1 MSEHVVI
8 VGAGPAGLAAAE
20 QALRAGARV
29 TVLDQAD
36 APGGQYHRMLPEAY
50 AARHPDRVQH
60 GWAEFDRRRRV
71 LAHPR
76 CRWWP
81 GTTVWALDR
90 TESGNPRLHLL
101 RGQVDGSGRERLTLE
116 PDALLLATGAHDRT
130 LPFPGWELPGVYTA
144 GAAQALAK
152 GERVAIGRRVL
163 VAGAGPFLL
172 PVAES
177 LLGAGAEVV
186 AVLEANPLRTVRKGW
201 SARPW
206 RLAAHAGKAGEL
218 ARYAVTLARHRVPY
232 RLGRA
237 VIEARG
243 ADSVREVV
251 TAKVRPDWSVIS
263 GTERTYE
270 VDAVC
275 VGHGFVPQP
284 ELAVAAGCVL
294 DDGFVRVDGEQR
306 TTVDG
311 VLAAGEITG
320 IGGAITAAAEGAVA
334 GCVAA
339 GGNPDRSLLRAR
351 DRART
356 FAERLATAHPI
367 GEAWP
372 TWLRDDTIVCR
383 CEETTY
389 GELTRAADD
398 PARPGSHA
406 LKLGTRAG
414 LGPCQGRI
422 CGPTVSELLGGV
434 ERHHRPIAQPIRLGE
449 LATPARTEPKETPA

>member
-1 MSEHVVI
+1 MNVVI

-20 QALRAGARV
+20 HALRAGAQV
-29 TVLDQAD
+29 TVLDQAET
-36 APGGQYHRMLPEAY
+36 PGGQYHRMLPEAY
-50 AARHPDRVQH
+50 EAKRPDRIQH
-60 GWAEFDRRRRV
+60 GRAEFDRRRRV

-81 GTTVWALDR
+81 GSTVWAFDR
-90 TESGNPRLHLL
+90 AEKRVHLL
-101 RGQVDGSGRERLTLE
+101 RGPSDGSERERLTLV
-116 PDALLLATGAHDRT
+116 PDALILATGAHDRT

-152 GERVAIGRRVL
+152 GERVAIGGRVL

-177 LLGAGAEVV
+177 LLGVGAEVV
-186 AVLEANPLRTVRKGW
+186 AVLEANRASTVRKGW
-201 SARPW
+201 SSRPW

-218 ARYAVTLARHRVPY
+218 VRYAATLARHRVPY
-232 RLGRA
+232 LMGRA

-243 ADSVREVV
+243 ADRVREVV
-251 TAKVRPDWSVIS
+251 TAELRADWSVVP

-275 VGHGFVPQP
+275 VGHGFSPQP
-284 ELAVAAGCVL
+284 ELAVAAGCAL
-294 DDGFVRVDGEQR
+294 DDGFVRVDTAQQ

-311 VLAAGEITG
+311 VFAAGEITG
-320 IGGAITAAAEGAVA
+320 IGGALTAAAEGAVA
-334 GCVAA
+334 GSAAA
-339 GGNPDRSLLRAR
+339 GGTPDPALLRAR
-351 DRART
+351 DRARA
-356 FAERLATAHPI
+356 FAERLAAAHPI
-367 GEAWP
+367 GPAWRS
-372 TWLRDDTIVCR
+372 WLHDDTIVCR

-389 GELTRAADD
+389 GELTRATEDESC
-398 PARPGSHA
+398 PGPHA

-422 CGPTVSELLGGV
+422 CGPTVSELCGGT
-434 ERHHRPIAQPIRLGE
+434 ERHHRPIVQPIRLGE
-449 LATPARTEPKETPA
+449 LAARTEGEPE

>member
-1 MSEHVVI
+1 MNVVI

-20 QALRAGARV
+20 HALRAGAQV
-29 TVLDQAD
+29 TVLDQAET
-36 APGGQYHRMLPEAY
+36 PGGQFHRMLPEAY
-50 AARHPDRVQH
+50 AARRPERGRH
-60 GWAEFDRRRRV
+60 GRAEFDRRRRV
-71 LAHPR
+71 LSHPR

-81 GTTVWALDR
+81 GSTVWAFDR
-90 TESGNPRLHLL
+90 AEKTVHVL
-101 RGQVDGSGRERLTLE
+101 RGQSDGKGRRRLTLA
-116 PDALLLATGAHDRT
+116 PDALILATGAHDRT

-152 GERVAIGRRVL
+152 GERVAIGERVL

-177 LLGAGAEVV
+177 LLGVGAEVV
-186 AVLEANPLRTVRKGW
+186 AVLEANPFSTVRKGW
-201 SARPW
+201 SSRPW
-206 RLAAHAGKAGEL
+206 RLAAHAGKTGEL
-218 ARYAVTLARHRVPY
+218 ARYAATLARHRVPY

-243 ADSVREVV
+243 ADRVREVV
-251 TAKVRPDWSVIS
+251 TARVRADWSIVP

-294 DDGFVRVDGEQR
+294 DDGFVRVDAAQR

-311 VLAAGEITG
+311 VFAAGEITG
-320 IGGAITAAAEGAVA
+320 IGGAVTAAAEGAVA
-334 GCVAA
+334 GCAAA
-339 GGNPDRSLLRAR
+339 GGEPSRELIRAR
-351 DRART
+351 DRALT
-356 FAERLATAHPI
+356 FAGRLATAHPI
-367 GEAWP
+367 GAAWRS
-372 TWLRDDTIVCR
+372 WLREDTIICR

-389 GELTRAADD
+389 GALTRAAED

-406 LKLGTRAG
+406 VKLGTRAG
-414 LGPCQGRI
+414 LGPCQGRV
-422 CGPTVSELLGGV
+422 CGPTVSELCGGT
-434 ERHHRPIAQPIRLGE
+434 ERHHRPIVQPIRLGE
-449 LATPARTEPKETPA
+449 LAARTEGDPE

>member
-1 MSEHVVI
+1 MSRQVVI

-20 QALRAGARV
+20 HALRAGAQV
-29 TVLDQAD
+29 TVLDQAET
-36 APGGQYHRMLPEAY
+36 PGGQYHRKPLDGY
-50 AARHPDRVQH
+50 AAGHSSP
-60 GWAEFDRRRRV
+60 EFDRRRRL

-81 GTTVWALDR
+81 GSTVWAFDR
-90 TESGNPRLHLL
+90 VENRLHVL
-101 RGQVDGSGRERLTLE
+101 RGQSDGSGRRRLTLV
-116 PDALLLATGAHDRT
+116 PDALVLATGAHDRT

-152 GERVAIGRRVL
+152 GERVAIGKRVL

-177 LLGAGAEVV
+177 LLGVGAEVV
-186 AVLEANPLRTVRKGW
+186 AVLEANPFATVRKGW

-206 RLAAHAGKAGEL
+206 RLAAHLGKAVEL
-218 ARYAVTLARHRVPY
+218 ARYAATLARHRVPY
-232 RLGRA
+232 RLGRT

-243 ADSVREVV
+243 TDRVREVV
-251 TAKVRPDWSVIS
+251 TAKVRADWSVVP
-263 GTERTYE
+263 GTERTHE

-294 DDGFVRVDGEQR
+294 DGGFVRVDDAQR

-311 VLAAGEITG
+311 VFAAGEITG
-320 IGGAITAAAEGAVA
+320 IGGAITAVAEGAVA

-339 GGNPDRSLLRAR
+339 GGEPAPALIHAR
-351 DRART
+351 DRALT

-367 GEAWP
+367 GSAWRD
-372 TWLRDDTIVCR
+372 WLREDTIVCR

-389 GELTRAADD
+389 GELTRAARD
-398 PARPGSHA
+398 AACPGSHA

-414 LGPCQGRI
+414 LGPCQGRM
-422 CGPTVSELLGGV
+422 CGPAVSELCGAT

-449 LATPARTEPKETPA
+449 LAARTEGDPE

>member
-1 MSEHVVI
+1 MNVVI

-20 QALRAGARV
+20 HALWAGAQV
-29 TVLDQAD
+29 TVLDQAET
-36 APGGQYHRMLPEAY
+36 PGGQYHRMLPDAY
-50 AARHPDRVQH
+50 AAKRPERVQH
-60 GWAEFDRRRRV
+60 GRAEFDRRRRV

-76 CRWWP
+76 CHWWP
-81 GTTVWALDR
+81 GSAVWAFDR
-90 TESGNPRLHLL
+90 AEKAVHIL
-101 RGQVDGSGRERLTLE
+101 RGQSDGGGRRRLTLV
-116 PDALLLATGAHDRT
+116 PDALILATGAHDRT

-152 GERVAIGRRVL
+152 GERVAIGERVL

-177 LLGAGAEVV
+177 LLGVGAEVV
-186 AVLEANPLRTVRKGW
+186 GVLEANPFSTVRKGW
-201 SARPW
+201 SSRPW

-218 ARYAVTLARHRVPY
+218 ARYATTLARHRIPY

-243 ADSVREVV
+243 VDRVREVV
-251 TAKVRPDWSVIS
+251 TARVRADWSVVP

-294 DDGFVRVDGEQR
+294 DDGFVRVDAAQR
-306 TTVDG
+306 TTVDD
-311 VLAAGEITG
+311 VFAAGEITG
-320 IGGAITAAAEGAVA
+320 IGGAVTAAAEGAVA

-339 GGNPDRSLLRAR
+339 GGEPSPELIRAR
-351 DRART
+351 DRALA
-356 FAERLATAHPI
+356 FADRLATAHPI
-367 GEAWP
+367 GAAWRS
-372 TWLRDDTIVCR
+372 WLSEDTIVCR

-389 GELTRAADD
+389 GELTRAAEDTVC
-398 PARPGSHA
+398 PGPHA

-422 CGPTVSELLGGV
+422 CGPTVSELRGGT
-434 ERHHRPIAQPIRLGE
+434 ERHHRPIVQPIRLGE
-449 LATPARTEPKETPA
+449 LAARTEGEPG

>member
-1 MSEHVVI
+1 MNVVI

-20 QALRAGARV
+20 HALRAGARV
-29 TVLDQAD
+29 TVLDQAET
-36 APGGQYHRMLPEAY
+36 PGGQYHRMLPEAY
-50 AARHPDRVQH
+50 AARRPERVQH
-60 GWAEFDRRRRV
+60 GRAEFDRRRRV
-71 LAHPR
+71 LSHPR

-81 GTTVWALDR
+81 GSTVWAFDR
-90 TESGNPRLHLL
+90 VENKVHVL
-101 RGQVDGSGRERLTLE
+101 RGQSDGKGRRRLALV
-116 PDALLLATGAHDRT
+116 PDALILATGAHDRT

-152 GERVAIGRRVL
+152 GERVAIGERVL

-177 LLGAGAEVV
+177 LLGVGAEVV
-186 AVLEANPLRTVRKGW
+186 AVLEANPFSTVRKGW
-201 SARPW
+201 SAQSW

-218 ARYAVTLARHRVPY
+218 VRYAAALARHRVPY

-243 ADSVREVV
+243 ADRVREVV
-251 TAKVRPDWSVIS
+251 TAQVRADWSIVP
-263 GTERTYE
+263 GTERTFE

-284 ELAVAAGCVL
+284 ELAVAAGCAL
-294 DDGFVRVDGEQR
+294 DDGFVRVDATQR

-311 VLAAGEITG
+311 VFAAGEITG
-320 IGGAITAAAEGAVA
+320 IGGAVTAAAEGAVA

-339 GGNPDRSLLRAR
+339 GGEPSPGLLRAR
-351 DRART
+351 DRALT
-356 FAERLATAHPI
+356 FTERLATAHPI
-367 GEAWP
+367 GAAWRS
-372 TWLRDDTIVCR
+372 WLREDTIICR

-389 GELTRAADD
+389 GELRRAAEDTVC
-398 PARPGSHA
+398 PGPHA

-414 LGPCQGRI
+414 LGPCQGRV
-422 CGPTVSELLGGV
+422 CGPTVSELCGGA
-434 ERHHRPIAQPIRLGE
+434 ERHHRPIIQPIRLGE
-449 LATPARTEPKETPA
+449 LAARTEGEPE

>member
-1 MSEHVVI
+1 MNVVI

-20 QALRAGARV
+20 HALRAGAQV
-29 TVLDQAD
+29 TVLDQAET
-36 APGGQYHRMLPEAY
+36 PGGQYHRMLPEAY
-50 AARHPDRVQH
+50 AARRPERGRH
-60 GWAEFDRRRRV
+60 GWAEFDRRRRA
-71 LAHPR
+71 LSHPR

-81 GTTVWALDR
+81 GSTVWAFDR
-90 TESGNPRLHLL
+90 AEKTVHVL
-101 RGQVDGSGRERLTLE
+101 RGQSDGKGRRRLTLA
-116 PDALLLATGAHDRT
+116 PDALILATGAHDRT

-152 GERVAIGRRVL
+152 GERVAIGERVL

-177 LLGAGAEVV
+177 LLGVGAEVV
-186 AVLEANPLRTVRKGW
+186 AVLEANPFSTVRKGW
-201 SARPW
+201 SSRPW

-218 ARYAVTLARHRVPY
+218 ARYAATLARHRVPY
-232 RLGRA
+232 RMGRA

-243 ADSVREVV
+243 ADRVREVV
-251 TAKVRPDWSVIS
+251 TAQVRADWSIVPR
-263 GTERTYE
+263 TEWTYE

-294 DDGFVRVDGEQR
+294 DEGFVRVDAAQR

-311 VLAAGEITG
+311 VFAAGEITG
-320 IGGAITAAAEGAVA
+320 IGGAVTAAAEGAVA

-339 GGNPDRSLLRAR
+339 GGEPSPELIRAR
-351 DRART
+351 DRALT
-356 FAERLATAHPI
+356 FAGRLATAHPI
-367 GEAWP
+367 GAAWRS
-372 TWLRDDTIVCR
+372 WLREDTIICR

-389 GELTRAADD
+389 GALTRAAED

-406 LKLGTRAG
+406 VKLGTRAG
-414 LGPCQGRI
+414 LGPCQGRV
-422 CGPTVSELLGGV
+422 CGPTVSELCGGT
-434 ERHHRPIAQPIRLGE
+434 ERHHRPIVQPIRLGE
-449 LATPARTEPKETPA
+449 LAARTEGDPE

>member
-1 MSEHVVI
+1 MSGHVVI

-20 QALRAGARV
+20 HALRAGARV

-36 APGGQYHRMLPEAY
+36 APGGQYHRTLPEAY

-60 GWAEFDRRRRV
+60 GWAGFDRRRRV
-71 LAHPR
+71 LTHPR

-81 GTTVWALDR
+81 GATVWAFDR
-90 TESGNPRLHLL
+90 VEHRLHVL
-101 RGQVDGSGRERLTLE
+101 RGQPDGSGRRRLALE
-116 PDALLLATGAHDRT
+116 PDALILATGAHDRT

-152 GERVAIGRRVL
+152 GERVAIGERVL

-177 LLGAGAEVV
+177 LLGVGAEVV
-186 AVLEANPLRTVRKGW
+186 AVLEANPFATVRKGW

-206 RLAAHAGKAGEL
+206 QLAAHTGKAGEL
-218 ARYAVTLARHRVPY
+218 ARYALTLARHRVPY

-243 ADSVREVV
+243 AGKVREVV
-251 TAKVRPDWSVIS
+251 TAKVRADWSVVA

-294 DDGFVRVDGEQR
+294 DGGFVRVDGEQR

-311 VLAAGEITG
+311 VFAAGEITG
-320 IGGAITAAAEGAVA
+320 IGGAVTAAAEGAVA

-339 GGNPDRSLLRAR
+339 GGEPPTALLRAR
-351 DRART
+351 DRARA
-356 FAERLATAHPI
+356 FAERLAAAHPI
-367 GEAWP
+367 GAAWP
-372 TWLRDDTIVCR
+372 AWLREDTIVCR

-389 GELTRAADD
+389 GELSRATRESAC
-398 PARPGSHA
+398 PGPHA

-414 LGPCQGRI
+414 LGPCQGRM
-422 CGPTVSELLGGV
+422 CGPAVAELCGAA
-434 ERHHRPIAQPIRLGE
+434 ERHHRPIAQPVRLGE
-449 LATPARTEPKETPA
+449 LAARTEGDPE

>member
-1 MSEHVVI
+1 MSRHVVI
-8 VGAGPAGLAAAE
+8 VGAGPAGLAAVE
-20 QALRAGARV
+20 HALRAGARV
-29 TVLDQAD
+29 TVLDQAQS
-36 APGGQYHRMLPEAY
+36 PGGQYHRMPPEGY
-50 AARHPDRVQH
+50 AAQH
-60 GWAEFDRRRRV
+60 GGPEFTRRRRL

-76 CRWWP
+76 CQWWP
-81 GTTVWALDR
+81 GAGVWAFDR
-90 TESGNPRLHLL
+90 AEHRVHVL
-101 RGQVDGSGRERLTLE
+101 RGRSDGGGRQRLSLV
-116 PDALLLATGAHDRT
+116 PDALILATGAHDRT

-177 LLGAGAEVV
+177 LLDAGAEVV
-186 AVLEANPLRTVRKGW
+186 AVLEANPFATVRKGW

-218 ARYAVTLARHRVPY
+218 ARYAATLARHRVPY
-232 RLGRA
+232 RFGRA

-251 TAKVRPDWSVIS
+251 TAEVRADWSVVP

-284 ELAVAAGCVL
+284 ELAVAAGCAL
-294 DDGFVRVDGEQR
+294 DGGFVRVDDGQR

-311 VLAAGEITG
+311 VFAAGEITG
-320 IGGAITAAAEGAVA
+320 IGGAVTAAAEGAVA
-334 GCVAA
+334 GRVAA
-339 GGNPDRSLLRAR
+339 GETPGPALVRAR
-351 DRART
+351 ARAHT

-367 GEAWP
+367 GTAWRR
-372 TWLRDDTIVCR
+372 WLREDTIVCR

-389 GELTRAADD
+389 GELVRATAD
-398 PARPGSHA
+398 PACPGPHA

-414 LGPCQGRI
+414 LGPCQGRM
-422 CGPTVSELLGGV
+422 CGPVVSELCGGT

-449 LATPARTEPKETPA
+449 LAARTEGEPE